1 MNKQIAALLEQAR
14 TKDYWSE
21 GRYLVDF
28 INQEKFA
35 KLIIRECV
43 TMLDN
48 NGNYLI
54 DDVATK
60 QIEKY
65 FGIEE

>member
-1 MNKQIAALLEQAR
+1 MNKQIAELLEQAR

-35 KLIIRECV
+35 KLIVMESVRVCNSMDKHQ
-43 TMLDN
+43 TPYDCADN
-48 NGNYLI
+48 L
-54 DDVATK
+54 K
-60 QIEKY
+60 EH

>member
-1 MNKQIAALLEQAR
+1 MNNRIEALLEQAR

-35 KLIIRECV
+35 KLIIRECAK
-43 TMLDN
+43 
-48 NGNYLI
+48 I
-54 DDVATK
+54 ATDHHENDEGGHPGEK
-60 QIEKY
+60 IENY